1 MRSNLSRP
9 LGLAWNRRVSGAA
22 TDLLVT
28 DDYERT
34 MTSVLFV
41 VSEEGYWGEECVEPL
56 ETLSDTEA
64 SIDVATPTGSKPV
77 VDDRSVDPEN
87 VGEETAERVTEV
99 HASDQRLQNPKP
111 LATVDAAAYDAV
123 AFPGGH
129 GTVWDVNQDRHAR
142 TLLREAVES
151 DDHRKAL
158 VICHAVGLLAFTRD
172 GKPDSASE
180 QSSGQSRDGNGGFLV
195 DGRNVTG
202 FPNEWEEGIVDDED
216 LLPDGRKL
224 PYWVEDEVKA
234 AGANWNAEL
243 DADSSVT
250 VDGDLVT
257 ARGPGSSSEAA
268 STLAELLGVAP
279 RS

>member
-1 MRSNLSRP
+1 
-9 LGLAWNRRVSGAA
+9 
-22 TDLLVT
+22 
-28 DDYERT
+28 

-64 SIDVATPTGSKPV
+64 TVDVATPTGSKPV

-87 VGEETAERVTEV
+87 VGEQTAERVTEV

-123 AFPGGH
+123 VFPGGH

-142 TLLREAVES
+142 TLLREVVES

-158 VICHAVGLLAFTRD
+158 VICHAVGLLAF
-172 GKPDSASE
+172 A
-180 QSSGQSRDGNGGFLV
+180 RDGNGGFLV
-195 DGRNVTG
+195 DGRDVTG

-268 STLAELLGVAP
+268 TTLVELLGVSP
-279 RS
+279 TT